1 MVSETEITVRGRLGT
16 NPELQ
21 RTAGKKPWLRLR
33 VATNRRV
40 RSGDA
45 WVDGPT
51 SWYDVKMWG
60 DFAEN
65 VAESVRKGDAV
76 IVQGELLIDEY
87 TNTSNVTLRTAVI
100 HANAF
105 GPDLRSATARVT
117 RVNRIDPAQAAG
129 ERPADETVP
138 VDPSA
143 TDPTAI
149 ARRDEPPVDMSG
161 FEEVF
166 DGEVEAVPV
175 E

>member
-1 MVSETEITVRGRLGT
+1 MVSETEITVRGRLGN

-40 RSGDA
+40 RSGEE

-65 VAESVRKGDAV
+65 VAESVHKGDAV

-100 HANAF
+100 HANAL
-105 GPDLRSATARVT
+105 GPDLRAATARVT
-117 RVNRIDPAQAAG
+117 RVNRIDPGQAGG
-129 ERPADETVP
+129 ERPAEESGP
-138 VDPSA
+138 VDATSA
-143 TDPTAI
+143 TQ
-149 ARRDEPPVDMSG
+149 RVEPPVDMSG

-166 DGEVEAVPV
+166 DGEVEPLPV